1 MVKPHTKRGPNHSY
15 RTKHS
20 NYSHRTKHSNHS
32 HKTRKSN
39 HSHST
44 TNSNNKT
51 NNGWI
56 TLKIHGKPYERGFA
70 HGQILSKEIKKVFEI
85 FPFLIEQEINISFNE
100 YNKTCMDI
108 IKPQIIKHFPEF
120 YEELRGISE
129 GAFSNGILCSI
140 DKLIGWNSYLSMSDY
155 INNPSKI
162 KHRKNNAHH
171 SHCSSRCSAFI
182 ATGDATEK
190 GDIIM
195 AHNTHCDFVSAQLF
209 NIILHVKP
217 DKGYAFK
224 MQTAPGCIAS
234 GMDWFVC
241 SSGMVGCETTISE
254 IKYKPIF
261 GAPYFCRI
269 RQAMQYGASIDD
281 YNKIMLKDN
290 AGDYACSWLFGNIKT
305 NEIGILEIGLKHHYI
320 EKTMNGLFYGMNSAI
335 NDELRK
341 TETHDTKIY
350 DLTNSSGSRN
360 YRLNQLLHDKYY
372 GEINIENAKTIISDH
387 FNTIKNEVSPDNLS
401 ICRHSELEDSQTH
414 YNFPFG
420 CVDGKVMNSQM
431 GKRLMFEGQFGSA
444 CGRIFNA
451 EQYLKKHPE
460 YKKWKPYLV
469 DFPKKP
475 WTVL

>member
-1 MVKPHTKRGPNHSY
+1 MVKTNKKRRPNHN
-15 RTKHS
+15 RKTKQFHQTKQ
-20 NYSHRTKHSNHS
+20 SHQTTRYNSTIKGHIIKS
-32 HKTRKSN
+32 KTI
-39 HSHST
+39 
-44 TNSNNKT
+44 
-51 NNGWI
+51 NGWI
-56 TLKIHGKPYERGFA
+56 TIKIHGKPYERGFS
-70 HGQILSKEIKKVFEI
+70 HGRILSKEIKKVFEI
-85 FPFLIEQEINISFNE
+85 FPFMIEQEFDISFIE
-100 YNKTCMDI
+100 YNKTCIDI

-129 GAFSNGILCSI
+129 GAFSNGVLCSI

-162 KHRKNNAHH
+162 KQHKNNAHH
-171 SHCSSRCSAFI
+171 SHSGSRCSAFI
-182 ATGDATEK
+182 ATGDATEN

-224 MQTAPGCIAS
+224 IQTAPGCIAS

-241 SSGMVGCETTISE
+241 SSGMIGCETTISE
-254 IKYKPIF
+254 IKYKPVF

-281 YNKIMLKDN
+281 YNKIMLHDN

-360 YRLNQLLHDKYY
+360 YRLNQLLNDKYY
-372 GEINIENAKTIISDH
+372 GEINIENAKVILSDH
-387 FNTIKNEVSPDNLS
+387 FNTAKNAVSPDNLS
-401 ICRHSELEDSQTH
+401 ICRHSELDDSQTH

-431 GKRLMFEGQFGSA
+431 AKTLTFEGRFGSA
-444 CGRIFNA
+444 CGRVFNA
-451 EQYLKKHPE
+451 NQYLKKHPE
-460 YKKWKPYLV
+460 YKKLKPYLV
-469 DFPKKP
+469 DFPIKP
-475 WTVL
+475 WTIL